1 MGKREEQKKAR
12 RQQLL
17 AIADSYVARY
27 GYQDFSVDAITK
39 EAGIAKGTFYNY
51 FASKE
56 ELIGEIARFKFRP
69 LNQTILQKASTD
81 GALRALETYLLEF
94 CQIIE
99 RDGQAHLQSWI
110 AFSLQRPQLENKWL
124 LDVQVLQEA
133 LEELDKQELLQS
145 KYPQL
150 LAQNLMAPIYGFMLA
165 WSVGGIGSLT
175 ETCQTYLQQHL
186 AQLLEE
192 TA

>member
-17 AIADSYVARY
+17 AIADSYVSRY
-27 GYQDFSVDAITK
+27 GYQDFSVEAITK

-69 LNQTILQKASTD
+69 LNQTILQKAGTD
-81 GALRALETYLLEF
+81 GALAAIEAYLLEF

-110 AFSLQRPQLENKWL
+110 AFNLQHPQLENKWL

-133 LEELDKQELLQS
+133 LEKLDKQELL
-145 KYPQL
+145 KTKHPLL
-150 LAQNLMAPIYGFMLA
+150 LAQSLMAPIYGFMLA
-165 WSVGGIGSLT
+165 WASGGIGSLT
-175 ETCQTYLQQHL
+175 EICQTYLQQYL

-192 TA
+192 TE

>member
-17 AIADSYVARY
+17 AIADNYIARY

-51 FASKE
+51 FSSKE
-56 ELIGEIARFKFRP
+56 ELIGEVARFKFRP
-69 LNQTILQKASTD
+69 LNQTILQKAATD
-81 GALRALETYLLEF
+81 GALVAIKAYLLEF

-110 AFSLQRPQLENKWL
+110 AFSLQHPQLENKWL

-133 LEELDKQELLQS
+133 LEELDKQELLQT
-145 KYPQL
+145 KHPQL
-150 LAQNLMAPIYGFMLA
+150 LSQSLMAPIYGFMLA
-165 WSVGGIGSLT
+165 WAAGGIGSLT

-192 TA
+192 TE